1 MTDPRPPDIVPVSA
15 PGRPADGPAAIGVD
29 RPGPGGRSAAAQA
42 GQALLDWAVG
52 WWVVVH
58 FGAQMLVL
66 MLARSS
72 YRGRQRRVM
81 YQQLYLATAPSL
93 ATFVVISSLL
103 SLVIIRIVV
112 ATAASYGLSRYA
124 LDVLVRTLVIE
135 LLPVL
140 VALFVAVRY
149 TMPAGE
155 HVSTLRGQGRL
166 LAMWRA
172 GGDPAR
178 DELLPRV
185 VAGVFAVTLL
195 AALSC
200 LLALLLTYVSVYGF
214 TSWAFASY
222 TRTVGQV
229 FNPAVTLIFALKTL
243 FFSLAVAI
251 LPLAPQPRQPPGALA
266 RKHDNVGQLGRL
278 FAVVLVVEIFS
289 LVGNYY

>member
-1 MTDPRPPDIVPVSA
+1 MTDPRPPELVPASA
-15 PGRPADGPAAIGVD
+15 PGRPAVDPVGIAAP
-29 RPGPGGRSAAAQA
+29 RQGPGWQLAPGQA
-42 GQALLDWAVG
+42 GKALLEWAVG

-81 YQQLYLATAPSL
+81 YQHLYLATAPSL
-93 ATFVVISSLL
+93 ATFVVMSSLL

-112 ATAASYGLSRYA
+112 ATAASYDLSRYA

-155 HVSTLRGQGRL
+155 HVSTLRGQGQL

-200 LLALLLTYVSVYGF
+200 VLALLLTYVSVYGF
-214 TSWAFASY
+214 TGWAFASY

-251 LPLAPQPRQPPGALA
+251 LPLAPQPRQPAGALA

-278 FAVVLVVEIFS
+278 FAVVLVVEIVS

>member
-1 MTDPRPPDIVPVSA
+1 MTDRPPPDIVPASA
-15 PGRPADGPAAIGVD
+15 PGRLAVGPTGIGVD
-29 RPGPGGRSAAAQA
+29 RPGPGWQLAPGQA

-52 WWVVVH
+52 WWIVLH

-81 YQQLYLATAPSL
+81 YQHLYLATAPSL

-112 ATAASYGLSRYA
+112 ATAASYDLSRYA

-155 HVSTLRGQGRL
+155 HVSALRSQGQL

-200 LLALLLTYVSVYGF
+200 ALALLLTYVSVYGF

-229 FNPAVTLIFALKTL
+229 FNPAVTLIFGLKTL

-251 LPLAPQPRQPPGALA
+251 LPLAPQPRRQPGALA

>member
-1 MTDPRPPDIVPVSA
+1 MTDPRPPEFVPASA
-15 PGRPADGPAAIGVD
+15 PGRPAVDPVGIAAP
-29 RPGPGGRSAAAQA
+29 RPGPGWQLAPAQA

-52 WWVVVH
+52 WWVVLH

-155 HVSTLRGQGRL
+155 HVSTLRGQGQL

-200 LLALLLTYVSVYGF
+200 VLALLLTYVSVYGF

-251 LPLAPQPRQPPGALA
+251 LPLAPQPRRPAGVLA